1 MKAQMKRSKGP
12 VAQQAHIDDG
22 IVVFASVL
30 GQLPS
35 FSCDLLPAG
44 RYTHVSDLSS
54 ALKRAGADM
63 HALLNHRG
71 DLVVDRAQASE
82 LLLSLIL
89 VRDTKTKPLSEDFGI
104 QDLLKLNHKE
114 VVSAVA
120 DVKRIYQEQREHE
133 TDFVGVMK
141 AIDSTRNPELTR
153 RVLPL
158 VKPRATRVS
167 SSAGIIDLSID
178 HEPPKALQFDE
189 PINVSAKVV
198 GGLDESSGSFVIQ
211 VTHVPPV
218 AHCVIRAN
226 VRYRVNMIYSEH
238 RSRILLAQLLQT
250 TAQMTIK
257 VDAVP
262 LSRQGGQDLRAHLEQ
277 ITFDMADPDSEL
289 LRLAKQ
295 LKLDLASSSGHS

>member
-1 MKAQMKRSKGP
+1 MKKSKDSAIQDTNG
-12 VAQQAHIDDG
+12 DDG

-35 FSCDLLPAG
+35 FAAGLLPEG

-89 VRDTKTKPLSEDFGI
+89 VKDTKTKPLAEDFGI
-104 QDLLKLNHKE
+104 KDLLKLNHKE
-114 VVSAVA
+114 VVTAVA
-120 DVKRIYQEQREHE
+120 DVKRIFQEQREHE

-141 AIDSTRNPELTR
+141 AIDATRNPEVTR

-158 VKPRATRVS
+158 VKPRASKVS
-167 SSAGIIDLSID
+167 TSVGMIDLSMD
-178 HEPPKALQFDE
+178 HDPPKALEFDE
-189 PINVSAKVV
+189 PINVSARII
-198 GGLDESSGSFVIQ
+198 GGLDEGAGTFVIQ
-211 VTHVPPV
+211 VTHAPPV

-238 RSRILLAQLLQT
+238 RNRILLAQLLQT
-250 TAQMTIK
+250 TAKMTLK
-257 VDAVP
+257 VDSVP
-262 LSRQGGQDLRAHLEQ
+262 LSQQGGQDLRAHLEQ
-277 ITFDMADPDSEL
+277 ISLDIEDPDSAL

-295 LKLDLASSSGHS
+295 LKLDLASRDADS